1 MHWKRDFRTGM
12 KTTVSSHGRVEST
25 FREIISLEAKS
36 SLCITILSL
45 RDTQDGTKLWNSSHG
60 TTGGQELA
68 ETLDNMSKAVR
79 NAKRLSRIEPNQS
92 DRYIHMT
99 YQANPGR

>member
-1 MHWKRDFRTGM
+1 MRWKRNSRTGM
-12 KTTVSSHGRVEST
+12 KTMVSSHGRTESM
-25 FREIISLEAKS
+25 FRKILSLEARS
-36 SLCITILSL
+36 SPCITILSL

-79 NAKRLSRIEPNQS
+79 NAKRLNRIEPNQS